1 MSTDEHLAENWV
13 QCAVFGIALR
23 VIEWTFTMKP
33 LRRYETPKRPQDAP
47 VERRLSTSTVFLEA
61 FELTCNQRGI
71 GWSWSSK
78 PFPRDSTPPPSI
90 ALLTAKGL
98 LKLTVFDASLYIV
111 QSVCPS
117 TMNPKGGSI
126 FDPSLA
132 FVPRSALAAFC
143 GICGGVWTYT
153 LVDAVYHFSAVVG
166 RTVFRQPA
174 SSWPRAFNRPWMS
187 TSIREYWNFRWHQF
201 MRHHFILYGA
211 RPGGILFGK
220 PGAFMGGFA
229 VSAILH
235 HIGLWG
241 TGKGTEFV
249 TAGGFFLLMGV
260 GAVAEV
266 AFTRATGLRVGGW
279 IGWLWT
285 MVWTTLCGT
294 FMIDGWA
301 RHGILA
307 TQLLPDGFRPG
318 KVVVD
323 AIIAILSK

>member
-1 MSTDEHLAENWV
+1 MIS
-13 QCAVFGIALR
+13 IALR
-23 VIEWTFTMKP
+23 TIEWTFTKKP
-33 LRRYETPKRPQDAP
+33 LRRYETPKRPQDTP
-47 VERRLSTSTVFLEA
+47 VERRVSASTVFLDA
-61 FELTCNQRGI
+61 FELLFNIRGI

-78 PFPRDSTPPPSI
+78 PFPRDSNPPPSI
-90 ALLTAKGL
+90 ALLTAKAL
-98 LKLTVFDASLYIV
+98 LKLTVSDASQYIV

-117 TMNPKGGSI
+117 AMSPKGGSI

-143 GICGGVWTYT
+143 GFCGGLWVCT
-153 LVDAVYHFSAVVG
+153 LVDTVFHVAAVIG

-187 TSIREYWNFRWHQF
+187 TSIQEYWNFRWHQF
-201 MRHHFILYGA
+201 LRHHFILYGA

-235 HIGLWG
+235 HLGLWG
-241 TGKGTEFV
+241 AGNGTEFV

-260 GAVAEV
+260 GAVMEV
-266 AFTRATGLRVGGW
+266 AFTRATGLRVGGR

-301 RHGILA
+301 RHGVLA
-307 TQLLPDGFRPG
+307 TQFLPDGLRPG
-318 KVVVD
+318 KGVVD
-323 AIIAILSK
+323 AIIAMSST